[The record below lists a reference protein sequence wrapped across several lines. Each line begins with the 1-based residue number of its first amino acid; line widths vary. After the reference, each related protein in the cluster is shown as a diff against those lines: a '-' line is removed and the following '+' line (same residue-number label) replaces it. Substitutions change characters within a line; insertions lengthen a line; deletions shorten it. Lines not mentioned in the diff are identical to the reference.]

1 MIMKKTICIFVALL
15 MIIMPTMVYAQQKPD
30 MLELE
35 YAELS
40 YNDDGT
46 EIFSR
51 QKVFNGITQ
60 VSSVVPQRVGK
71 IFCGWQVEGKKV
83 VYKPGQLIEMKSD
96 TVLDA
101 QWENGYLPELKLK
114 AESALDGSVTFSLDF
129 SYGGLMNYAYF
140 EVHTRNLTTTEENV
154 FEITNGTVTVEGLM
168 EGQYKATLVAK
179 KYDIEYFSD
188 EVNFVVLSG
197 VSAPD
202 APLKLVM
209 DGKELIFADEQPQL
223 IGSYTYIAI
232 RQFCESMDA
241 KVVWRDEDR
250 SATITLGGTIIKVYE
265 NTDQCVVNGTVQSL
279 PVTTIIKNGRMLLPL
294 RSVAEFCNA
303 EIVWDDNRTVYI
315 YRGAGNVFEENM
327 MFVKTSS
334 KMYLGTD
341 GEELNLSRN
350 ADYDCGW
357 IFDAADGANGIYTI
371 YSIADT
377 EKALQVRESV
387 IVGKNDVVLDKVG
400 NFDGHLWRLNRNN
413 DGTYTISPAN
423 NSDLYLDL
431 EGMTLTYDA
440 AVYEINYISSL
451 EL

>member
-1 MIMKKTICIFVALL
+1 MSE
-15 MIIMPTMVYAQQKPD
+15 Q
-30 MLELE
+30 E
-35 YAELS
+35 YAVLS
-40 YNDDGT
+40 YNDGGK
-46 EIFSR
+46 EILSR

-60 VSSVVPQRVGK
+60 VSSVVPQKQGK
-71 IFCGWQVEGKKV
+71 IFRGWKIDGKKV
-83 VYKPGQLIEMKSD
+83 EYKPGQLIELKAD

-101 QWENGYLPELKLK
+101 QWENGYLPVLKLK

-154 FEITNGTVTVEGLM
+154 FEIIDGSVTVEGLT

-188 EVNFVVLSG
+188 DVNFVVLSG

-209 DGKELIFADEQPQL
+209 EGEELVFADEQPQL

-241 KVVWRDEDR
+241 RVHWRDEDR
-250 SATITLGGTIIKVYE
+250 SATITLGSTIIKLYE
-265 NTDQCVVNGTVQSL
+265 NSDKCVVNGTVQGL
-279 PVTTIIKNGRMLLPL
+279 PATTIIKNGRMLLPL

-315 YRGAGNVFEENM
+315 YRGAGDTFEENM
-327 MFVKTSS
+327 MFIKTSS
-334 KMYLGTD
+334 RMYLGTN
-341 GEELNLSRN
+341 GEELTLSRK
-350 ADYDCGW
+350 ADFDCGW
-357 IFDAADGANGIYTI
+357 ILDAVDGANEIYTI

-377 EKALQVRESV
+377 EKALQVTDNVLLAKTDV
-387 IVGKNDVVLDKVG
+387 ILDKTG
-400 NFDGHLWRLNRNN
+400 DFDGHLWRINCNN

-423 NSDLYLDL
+423 NSDIYLELDS
-431 EGMTLTYDA
+431 MTLTYDA
-440 AVYEINYISSL
+440 SSYEINYISSL
-451 EL
+451 DL